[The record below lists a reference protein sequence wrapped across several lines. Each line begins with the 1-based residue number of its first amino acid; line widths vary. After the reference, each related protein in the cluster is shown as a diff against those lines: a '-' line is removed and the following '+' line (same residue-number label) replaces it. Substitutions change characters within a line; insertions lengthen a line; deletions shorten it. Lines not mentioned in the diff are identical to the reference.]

1 MSGPKSA
8 PTVDVEP
15 VDEAA
20 ADLAALIEAEE
31 AAAAAEARAAQARRR
46 ALELRRPAAD
56 VAEPE
61 AEENPPES
69 NDSDPPRTRKRRR
82 FRMRLF
88 RMRRLRRL
96 RRPRRATLI
105 SAVAVLCTA
114 ALLAVSTYVVLQH
127 NRITEDQQRAAE
139 FAGAAR
145 QVVLT
150 LMSIEPAKAK
160 EIVQHILD
168 SSTGSFH
175 DEFRRGADAFVKV
188 TQSSKA
194 ATVATV
200 QAAAVQSMTA
210 ETAVV
215 LVSARTALTGAASGQ
230 EQPHTW
236 RLRLTMTRDGGQ
248 PKMSGVEFIS

>member
-1 MSGPKSA
+1 MSGPKSV
-8 PTVDVEP
+8 PTVDVEH
-15 VDEAA
+15 VDEVA

-31 AAAAAEARAAQARRR
+31 AAAAAEALAAQARRR

-56 VAEPE
+56 VDEVD
-61 AEENPPES
+61 ENPP
-69 NDSDPPRTRKRRR
+69 DSDDSVPPRTGKQRR
-82 FRMRLF
+82 FRMRRF

-105 SAVAVLCTA
+105 SAAAVLCTV
-114 ALLAVSTYVVLQH
+114 ALLAVSTFMVLQH

-200 QAAAVQSMTA
+200 QAAAVQSMTGD
-210 ETAVV
+210 TAVV

-230 EQPHTW
+230 EQAHTW
-236 RLRLTMTRDGGQ
+236 RLRLTMTRVGGH

>member
-56 VAEPE
+56 VAEPG
-61 AEENPPES
+61 AEENPPDS
-69 NDSDPPRTRKRRR
+69 NDSDPPRTGRRRR
-82 FRMRLF
+82 FKMQRF
-88 RMRRLRRL
+88 RMRRL

-114 ALLAVSTYVVLQH
+114 ALLAVSTYMVLQH

-168 SSTGSFH
+168 SSTGPFH
-175 DEFRRGADAFVKV
+175 NEFQRGADAFVKV

-215 LVSARTALTGAASGQ
+215 LVSARTALTGAANGQ

-236 RLRLTMTRDGGQ
+236 RLRLTMTRDGGH

>member
-1 MSGPKSA
+1 MSGPKSV

-20 ADLAALIEAEE
+20 ADLVALIEAEE

-56 VAEPE
+56 VSE
-61 AEENPPES
+61 AEENPPDS
-69 NDSDPPRTRKRRR
+69 NDSDPPRTGKRRR
-82 FRMRLF
+82 FRMQRF

-105 SAVAVLCTA
+105 SAVGVLCTA
-114 ALLAVSTYVVLQH
+114 ALLAGSTFMVLQH

-175 DEFRRGADAFVKV
+175 NEFQRGADAFVKV

-210 ETAVV
+210 QTAVV
-215 LVSARTALTGAASGQ
+215 LVSARTALTGVASGQ
-230 EQPHTW
+230 EQPHAW
-236 RLRLTMTRDGGQ
+236 RLRLTMTRDGGH

>member
-1 MSGPKSA
+1 M
-8 PTVDVEP
+8 
-15 VDEAA
+15 A

-56 VAEPE
+56 VDEVD
-61 AEENPPES
+61 ENPPDS
-69 NDSDPPRTRKRRR
+69 DDSDPPRTGKQRR
-82 FRMRLF
+82 FRMRRF

-105 SAVAVLCTA
+105 SAVAVLCTV
-114 ALLAVSTYVVLQH
+114 ALLAVSTFMVLQH

-175 DEFRRGADAFVKV
+175 DEFQRGADAFVKV

-215 LVSARTALTGAASGQ
+215 LVSARTALTGVASSQ
-230 EQPHTW
+230 EQPHAW
-236 RLRLTMTRDGGQ
+236 RLRLTMTRVGGH